1 MQTEKN
7 YFLTLVDLAMREPG
21 RLHMRPV
28 IEKELLHYDIL
39 FALDNADLL
48 DKLTFQGGTSLRLCY
63 GAPRFSEDL
72 DFAGGINFNIKD
84 LMSMKICLEEYLAT
98 RYSLEID
105 VKEPKDL
112 LKESEYKNIKV
123 NKWQIRVMTHPER
136 RDIPKQMIKI
146 EVANIPAYTQEARQ
160 LVHNYDFLPDNYRNI
175 IIMTETIE
183 EIFADKIIAFV
194 HCQAYV
200 RYRDIW
206 DLHWLKQKGASLNMQ
221 LIKKKLSDYRIENY
235 LKQLNEMLERLH
247 GIILG
252 PEFKKQMS
260 RFLPEDAQQKTLLS
274 EKFLHLLLRET
285 RETFKECESLL

>member
-1 MQTEKN
+1 
-7 YFLTLVDLAMREPG
+7 
-21 RLHMRPV
+21 
-28 IEKELLHYDIL
+28 
-39 FALDNADLL
+39 
-48 DKLTFQGGTSLRLCY
+48 
-63 GAPRFSEDL
+63 
-72 DFAGGINFNIKD
+72 
-84 LMSMKICLEEYLAT
+84 
-98 RYSLEID
+98 
-105 VKEPKDL
+105 
-112 LKESEYKNIKV
+112 
-123 NKWQIRVMTHPER
+123 MTHPER